1 MKIAIC
7 LFGLPRCM
15 EMGRSIMKSFYAG
28 FDIDYYIHAWG
39 DNQTYENI
47 KTLYNPVQ
55 LKVDAAK
62 DFSTYLSVEPDTSKN
77 NRSISDAISPL
88 CSINEVGKLIAISK
102 DVYDFVAIT
111 RHDIV
116 NISNIPLI
124 KNVTPGKIYTSY
136 VNGPTWVLQ
145 RNNLQHD
152 NHIDAKFLCGS
163 KEDML
168 YFSTLYDRLDSYIA
182 VDKKPLCHH
191 RLFFHHLNP
200 VPRPIEMLKMDQA
213 DVLGG
218 WRFLRNNII
227 TNH

>member
-7 LFGLPRCM
+7 LFGMPRCM
-15 EMGRSIMKSFYAG
+15 EMGKDIMKSFYTG

-47 KTLYNPVQ
+47 KALYTPIK
-55 LKVDAAK
+55 LKVEPAK
-62 DFSTYLSVEPDTSKN
+62 DFSTFLSVAPDTSKN
-77 NRSISDAISPL
+77 NRSVSDAISPL
-88 CSINEVGKLIAISK
+88 YSINEVGKLISASENI
-102 DVYDFVAIT
+102 YDYVIIT

-116 NISNIPLI
+116 NISNNPLI
-124 KNVTPGKIYTSY
+124 KNIVPGKVYTSY
-136 VNGPTWVLQ
+136 VNGPIWVLQ
-145 RNNLQHD
+145 RDNPHYD

-168 YFSTLYDRLDSYIA
+168 YFSTLYDKLDSYIA

-200 VPRPIEMLKMDQA
+200 IPKPIEMLNMDQA

-218 WRFLRNNII
+218 WRFIRNNTI